1 MWIRAIAVSTAALIA
16 GAQTPWR
23 GANLQYFRKDIPR
36 EELIQRMREFSF
48 ALGVRCQHCHA
59 GGDGVSLEG
68 VEWPSDEK
76 PAKQKARAMLRMVD
90 ELNTRL
96 LPRVPSRAEPR
107 VEIGCVTCH
116 HGLALPKTLQTT
128 LFEIVERDGAAA
140 AVARYRELRRDYM
153 GQGTYDF
160 GQWEMNE
167 LARRLAEAGRREAA
181 VAILELNAEFYPA
194 SWAIQMEL
202 GELKLALGA
211 REEALRHFRAI
222 PPSAVQYARAVKR
235 IAELEKR

>member
-1 MWIRAIAVSTAALIA
+1 VAAALAAGVAA

-23 GANLQYFRKDIPR
+23 GENLQYFRKDIPR
-36 EELIQRMREFSF
+36 EELVQRMREFSF

-68 VEWPSDEK
+68 VEWASDDK
-76 PAKQKARAMLRMVD
+76 PAKQKARAMLRLVD

-96 LPRVPSRAEPR
+96 LPRVPARAEPR
-107 VEIGCVTCH
+107 VEVGCVTCH

-128 LFEIVERDGAAA
+128 LFEVVEREGAAA
-140 AVARYRELRRDYM
+140 AVARYRELRRNYM
-153 GQGTYDF
+153 GEGAYDF

-167 LARRLAEAGRREAA
+167 LARRLVEADRREAA
-181 VAILELNAEFYPA
+181 VAILELNAEFYPE
-194 SWAIQMEL
+194 SSAIQLEL

-211 REEALRHFRAI
+211 RDEALRHFRAI
-222 PPSAVQYARAVKR
+222 PPTAAQYARAVKR